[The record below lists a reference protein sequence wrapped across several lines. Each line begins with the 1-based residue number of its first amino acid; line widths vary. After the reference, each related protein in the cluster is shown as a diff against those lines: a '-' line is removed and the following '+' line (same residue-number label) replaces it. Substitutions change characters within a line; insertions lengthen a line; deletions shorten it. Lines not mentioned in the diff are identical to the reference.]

1 MAEKSNVLVFPEGN
15 NSGIDPTTLLAMN
28 NGGFGGMNN
37 PFWMIFMLPFLYPF
51 FNMFGGGMWGNG
63 AWANGFGG
71 NNGGVGFLANQL
83 NNDAGRDLILQAI
96 NGRAD
101 ALGQLA
107 QILNT
112 SVTNVQNGI
121 NSINTSLVTMDG
133 NNKLTGAQIINAIQA
148 GNTALGQQVAQ
159 CCCENRLAICQQ
171 TNALQSQAAQNA
183 ADVRLQLAQNEASDQ
198 LAVCQQTNTI
208 TRQAD
213 GNTNTIVKAIAD
225 QNAMIV
231 KEFCDLK
238 ERELQNKINAQGDM
252 ITQLRN
258 QISNDKQTLQF
269 NAAFHALDDKI
280 DAIAAKQPNTV
291 PVTWPNLTAV
301 NNTPYAGGY
310 PYYGNGFGGGIV
322 F

>member
-1 MAEKSNVLVFPEGN
+1 MSEKSNVLVFPEGN

-28 NGGFGGMNN
+28 SNGWGGMNN

-63 AWANGFGG
+63 MFNG

-112 SVTNVQNGI
+112 SVSNVQSGI

-133 NNKLTGAQIINAIQA
+133 TTKLTGAQIINAIQS

-183 ADVRLQLAQNEASDQ
+183 ADVRLQLAQNEAADQ
-198 LAVCQQTNTI
+198 LSVCQQTNTI

-213 GNTNTIVKAIAD
+213 VNTNTIVKAIAD

-238 ERELQNKINAQGDM
+238 ERELQDKINTQGDI

-258 QISNDKQTLQF
+258 QISNDHQTLQF

-291 PVTWPNLTAV
+291 PVQYPNLVAV
-301 NNTPYAGGY
+301 NQTPYAGGY
-310 PYYGNGFGGGIV
+310 GYGWGNGFGGSIV

>member
-1 MAEKSNVLVFPEGN
+1 MSDKSNVLVFPEGN

-28 NGGFGGMNN
+28 NNGWGGMNN

-63 AWANGFGG
+63 MFGG

-112 SVTNVQNGI
+112 SVSNIQSGI

-133 NNKLTGAQIINAIQA
+133 TTKLTGAQIINAIQS

-183 ADVRLQLAQNEASDQ
+183 ADVRLQLAQNEAADQ
-198 LAVCQQTNTI
+198 LSVCQQTNTI

-213 GNTNTIVKAIAD
+213 TNTNTIVRAIAD

-238 ERELQNKINAQGDM
+238 ERELQDKINAQGDV

-291 PVTWPNLTAV
+291 PVAWPNLIGV
-301 NNTPYAGGY
+301 NATPYMGQGYYPGNYGGW
-310 PYYGNGFGGGIV
+310 GSGV
-322 F
+322 VL